1 MPALYVSDHA
11 FEWVGYELEDD
22 VVALINAQ
30 GGDSAIEALDNELE
44 RHLRRFSYYL
54 QGWITHTRTLELGAG

>member
-1 MPALYVSDHA
+1 
-11 FEWVGYELEDD
+11 VGYELEAD